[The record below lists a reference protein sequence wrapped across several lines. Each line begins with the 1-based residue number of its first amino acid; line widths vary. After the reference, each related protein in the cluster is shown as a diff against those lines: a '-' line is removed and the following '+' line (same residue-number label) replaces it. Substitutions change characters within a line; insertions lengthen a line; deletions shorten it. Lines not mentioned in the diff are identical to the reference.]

1 MSAGP
6 AHIAFYPS
14 DWLAGTRGMTAAE
27 TGVYITLTAMMY
39 ERAAP
44 LNMDR
49 PRLARLCGIPAGS
62 FKRVLGALVEDG
74 KIIDGEDGLWS
85 RRVAKELGRA
95 SEKTAKAAASA
106 NARWASDD
114 REIAKVTPQS
124 EKQKSDA
131 YTRENTNEN
140 NDPPMRSQCDGNANQ
155 NQNQNHKDD
164 DEDAG
169 ADSDLTF
176 REKILI
182 AMGHDPSGMTATGR
196 MVGNPTDMLSAQR
209 WTADLGLSETEIVT
223 VVKATASGR
232 PPIGAFRYFDQPMQQ
247 FAAAKSAPALQP
259 VHRASYER
267 PATEADERQAMT
279 RRVLAKFAEGID
291 A

>member
-1 MSAGP
+1 MSNALPYYKRFPRDLLEGTAGMP
-6 AHIAFYPS
+6 FEEKAAYALLLDLIYLHNGR
-14 DWLAGTRGMTAAE
+14 LADDPRFIGGLLGLSVRKWKT
-27 TGVYITLTAMMY
+27 I
-39 ERAAP
+39 RAA
-44 LNMDR
+44 LIER
-49 PRLARLCGIPAGS
+49 
-62 FKRVLGALVEDG
+62 G
-74 KIIDGEDGLWS
+74 KIIAQDGIISNFRAD
-85 RRVAKELGRA
+85 KELEIQRSYQDKQA
-95 SEKTAKAAASA
+95 EK
-106 NARWASDD
+106 ARGSS
-114 REIAKVTPQS
+114 K
-124 EKQKSDA
+124 
-131 YTRENTNEN
+131 N
-140 NDPPMRSQCDGNANQ
+140 NDLEKPRPSHRAT

-169 ADSDLTF
+169 TDSGLTF

-247 FAAAKSAPALQP
+247 FAAAKSAPALKP